1 MRQLLFASTVA
12 LTFACG
18 IFACGGS
25 AKPPAAAPP
34 GPAGDG
40 TVPPTTPDD
49 KPPTAAPDGTTPP
62 PTGCAREIAIRCR
75 SGNDGCDGGRTID
88 HVCVPQDAQPGPP
101 CETKILWK
109 CPEDQ
114 MDGCNKQPA
123 VSVNHV
129 CVFK

>member
-12 LTFACG
+12 LTFTCG
-18 IFACGGS
+18 IFACGSPARFPATPQG
-25 AKPPAAAPP
+25 PAA
-34 GPAGDG
+34 DG
-40 TVPPTTPDD
+40 TVPPTAPADQ
-49 KPPTAAPDGTTPP
+49 PPTAAADGTTPP
-62 PTGCAREIAIRCR
+62 PTGCAREIAIRCK

-88 HVCVPQDAQPGPP
+88 HVCVPLDARPGPP
-101 CETKILWK
+101 CETKILWQ

-114 MDGCNKQPA
+114 MDGCRKQPA